1 MTSNMMKQRLLKFL
15 SKIYSV
21 LLCYGLMDG
30 KIVTLAKKIVRYKE
44 HLRLYNDCEDR
55 KLLLQGLYKESSVTF
70 EDKDLRD
77 VCQKFYDFASVAVRS
92 KVKRHLDKSIHKMQN
107 ELQHLKEIA
116 RRDLG
121 QERSELLFV
130 DIREKC
136 ERLRCKMS
144 RSHERKMENFYQ
156 LGDFDI
162 DDEDFRILRNR
173 IEGLLDKQSKRKR
186 K

>member
-1 MTSNMMKQRLLKFL
+1 
-15 SKIYSV
+15 
-21 LLCYGLMDG
+21 MDG
-30 KIVTLAKKIVRYKE
+30 KIVNLAKKIDRYKE
-44 HLRLYNDCEDR
+44 HLRLYSDCEDR
-55 KLLLQGLYKESSVTF
+55 KLLPQGLYKESSLTF
-70 EDKDLRD
+70 EYEDLRD

-107 ELQHLKEIA
+107 ELQCLKEIA

-121 QERSELLFV
+121 QERSELLFA

-136 ERLRCKMS
+136 ERCKMS
-144 RSHERKMENFYQ
+144 RNHELKMENFYQ
-156 LGDFDI
+156 LEDFDI

-186 K
+186 KRKRRQRRTEKALTEEQLENKI